1 MNATQHQEHALPTA
15 QKARPTTP
23 HTPAAPAHKN
33 LTMLLAASLVTAV
46 FALSNSPTPLYV
58 RWKAQL
64 GFSDGTLTLVFAAYI
79 VGLLLTLL
87 VAGQLADRFGRK
99 PVLIPG
105 LVLAIVACI
114 LFATADTVL
123 VLGVARFLTGVSV
136 GVIVSAGMAA
146 VVDLGASERKRQAS
160 LAASVAMVLGAG
172 LGPLLAGIYAQLLPN
187 PIVPLFATELIVLTA
202 ALVVAV
208 ALPLKQHHVRQSATA
223 PRRWRLPGVPRE
235 YRMHLVLGIAVFA
248 PGITATS
255 FVLSLGPSVLSTLL
269 GIQSPLIA
277 GGMACAMFL
286 AATGVQFAVARL
298 SIRTIFLLGASATML
313 AMGALVLAVT
323 ASLSA
328 ILVLSAILAGVGQ
341 GLGQLGGLTLIGTQV
356 PSDHRAEAN
365 SVLNIGGYIP
375 AGLIPVAT
383 GFLIDGIGLGAGA
396 TGFAI
401 VLAAAAAAAFVFVA
415 RRLPR
420 SRVAPASPQPSQA
433 ALGTGR

>member
-1 MNATQHQEHALPTA
+1 MNATRHQERTPPTA
-15 QKARPTTP
+15 QNAQPTAAPTPADAADPARP
-23 HTPAAPAHKN
+23 N
-33 LTMLLAASLVTAV
+33 LPMLLAASLVTAV

-58 RWKAQL
+58 RWQAQL

-79 VGLLLTLL
+79 AGLLLTLL
-87 VAGQLADRFGRK
+87 VAGQLADRLGRK

-105 LVLAIVACI
+105 LAVAIAACV
-114 LFATADTVL
+114 LFATADTVGA
-123 VLGVARFLTGVSV
+123 LGVARFLTGISV

-172 LGPLLAGIYAQLLPN
+172 LGPLLAGVYAQLLPS
-187 PIVPLFATELIVLTA
+187 PVVPLFTTELVVLTA
-202 ALVVAV
+202 ALLVAV
-208 ALPLKQHHVRQSATA
+208 ALPLKRHHVTRPATVH
-223 PRRWRLPGVPRE
+223 RRWRLPGVPRE
-235 YRMHLVLGIAVFA
+235 HRMHLVLGIAVFA

-269 GIQSPLIA
+269 GIESPLIA

-286 AATGVQFAVARL
+286 AATGVQCAVARL
-298 SIRTIFLLGASATML
+298 SIRTIFLLGASATMM
-313 AMGALVLAVT
+313 AMVALILAVT

-328 ILVLSAILAGVGQ
+328 VLVLSAILAGVGQ
-341 GLGQLGGLTLIGTQV
+341 GLGQLGGLTLIGTRV
-356 PSDHRAEAN
+356 PSAHRAEAN

-396 TGFAI
+396 AGFAI
-401 VLAAAAAAAFVFVA
+401 LLAAAAVAAFVFVT

-420 SRVAPASPQPSQA
+420 
-433 ALGTGR
+433 G